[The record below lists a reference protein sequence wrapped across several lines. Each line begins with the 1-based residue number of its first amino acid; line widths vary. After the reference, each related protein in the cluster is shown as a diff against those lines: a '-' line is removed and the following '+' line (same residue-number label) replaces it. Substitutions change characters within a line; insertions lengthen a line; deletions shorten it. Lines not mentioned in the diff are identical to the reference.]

1 MRPWI
6 AKQLLPPTISFAVY
20 QASDPAKF
28 ELKSIS
34 HGNANGDRVDEP
46 TTNVAKKSGT
56 PIIFYHCRG
65 FYQFHGREYDTS
77 GFLNVAL
84 YQARLAAPN
93 SEIILLTDEIRPLQM
108 DVKQALIRDYFETA
122 EDFNK
127 DYVHVSILSKEYE
140 LNCYLRWF
148 VIRDFARKHAI
159 QSFCY
164 FDSDI
169 LLFAPVEKF
178 VSEFRGYIAG
188 NWSWANFISQPEAI
202 DRLCKYLHKTF
213 RDRERLHALA
223 ERNRSSFGR
232 PHVSDMYILLEWPKS
247 SSGILAQNDFPQK
260 GFDHNIRESE
270 EGLFAMDGGIKRLT
284 QGHHGMWVAH
294 RNNDGAEMPFYFL
307 HFQ

>member
-1 MRPWI
+1 MH
-6 AKQLLPPTISFAVY
+6 FV
-20 QASDPAKF
+20 
-28 ELKSIS
+28 
-34 HGNANGDRVDEP
+34 RVVVGKP
-46 TTNVAKKSGT
+46 
-56 PIIFYHCRG
+56 R
-65 FYQFHGREYDTS
+65 REH
-77 GFLNVAL
+77 
-84 YQARLAAPN
+84 RLDA
-93 SEIILLTDEIRPLQM
+93 RPLGRN
-108 DVKQALIRDYFETA
+108 L
-122 EDFNK
+122 
-127 DYVHVSILSKEYE
+127 SILSKEYE

-148 VIRDFARKHAI
+148 VMRDFARRHAI

-164 FDSDI
+164 LDSDI

-178 VSEFRGYIAG
+178 VSEFQGYIAG

-202 DRLCKYLHKTF
+202 DLLCKYLHKTF

-223 ERNRSSFGR
+223 EQNRPSFGR

-247 SSGILAQNDFPQK
+247 GSGILDQNDFPQR

-307 HFQ
+307 HFQGWSKFLMARFAWKPPASEDIYYARNAPCPCMSGKRWKHCHGKMT